1 MARNRKPAHLLTG
14 HTNSKSHMEACAKL
28 EAEMINKTLKENNS
42 EKIKEWEKWNSW
54 IKEIKEKM
62 S

>member
-28 EAEMINKTLKENNS
+28 EAEMIGDKDVVYEVLYPCPN
-42 EKIKEWEKWNSW
+42 
-54 IKEIKEKM
+54 
-62 S
+62 

>member
-28 EAEMINKTLKENNS
+28 EAEMIGDKDVVYEVPDHLDRV
-42 EKIKEWEKWNSW
+42 
-54 IKEIKEKM
+54 
-62 S
+62 